1 MWYTSELLISEENV
15 CQNLEFIRTQLGEG
29 VTLSSVVKGNAYGH
43 GIDYYVPVAQRCGV
57 EHFSVFSVDEAYQ
70 VYKVVKPGTTIMI
83 LGMIDDEALDWV
95 IEHDIEFYVFEMDRL
110 QKAVTKAKNIGKKA
124 IVHIEVETGMNR
136 TGFAEAK
143 MKEVLDYIREHG
155 ETIRFRGLCTH
166 FAGAESFANYY
177 RVKEQIEVFQSV
189 RGLCEE
195 RQQEPEQYH
204 TACSAALLNFPET
217 QMDMV
222 RSGILQYGY
231 WPNKET
237 LVRFMGKKKRKDPLL
252 RAIKWRSKIMSLKEV
267 EAGAYIGYGNTFLT
281 ETDMKVA
288 AVPVGYAYGY
298 TRSLSNQGRV
308 LVRGRR
314 MSVIGIVNMN
324 MMMIDVTNLE
334 EVEKGDE
341 VVLIGGQGD
350 LSISV
355 DSFGQLSSQLN
366 YELLTRLPKDIPRRV
381 V

>member
-1 MWYTSELLISEENV
+1 
-15 CQNLEFIRTQLGEG
+15 
-29 VTLSSVVKGNAYGH
+29 
-43 GIDYYVPVAQRCGV
+43 
-57 EHFSVFSVDEAYQ
+57 
-70 VYKVVKPGTTIMI
+70 
-83 LGMIDDEALDWV
+83 
-95 IEHDIEFYVFEMDRL
+95 
-110 QKAVTKAKNIGKKA
+110 
-124 IVHIEVETGMNR
+124 
-136 TGFAEAK
+136 
-143 MKEVLDYIREHG
+143 
-155 ETIRFRGLCTH
+155 
-166 FAGAESFANYY
+166 
-177 RVKEQIEVFQSV
+177 
-189 RGLCEE
+189 
-195 RQQEPEQYH
+195 
-204 TACSAALLNFPET
+204 
-217 QMDMV
+217 
-222 RSGILQYGY
+222 
-231 WPNKET
+231 
-237 LVRFMGKKKRKDPLL
+237 
-252 RAIKWRSKIMSLKEV
+252 MSLKEV

>member
-15 CQNLEFIRTQLGEG
+15 CQNLNFIRSQLGEH

-83 LGMIDDEALDWV
+83 LGMVDDEALDWV

-110 QKAVTKAKNIGKKA
+110 QKAVAKAKSLGKKA

-143 MKEVLDYIREHG
+143 MEEVLDYLQQHKD
-155 ETIRFRGLCTH
+155 TIRFRGLCTH

-177 RVKEQIEVFQSV
+177 RVKEQIEVFRSV
-189 RGLCEE
+189 RRLCEE

-334 EVEKGDE
+334 DVEKGDE